1 MRPSVDIKLVTS
13 IEIKRNH
20 RETQCTRER
29 ERVQV
34 SREILHISSP
44 NSQHITYPLLLKYC
58 YWNISIIW
66 NCFSYKINWPFSYM
80 ISLIN
85 TFEYMIADIP
95 STGGVRNNIHMPLP
109 STMLILYIHL
119 IPFVLEDVIQ
129 ANMNSKFYTFAQQK
143 KNLITWAISWNK
155 TWRVEL

>member
-1 MRPSVDIKLVTS
+1 
-13 IEIKRNH
+13 
-20 RETQCTRER
+20 
-29 ERVQV
+29 
-34 SREILHISSP
+34 
-44 NSQHITYPLLLKYC
+44 
-58 YWNISIIW
+58 
-66 NCFSYKINWPFSYM
+66 M

-143 KNLITWAISWNK
+143 KNLIT
-155 TWRVEL
+155 